1 MTKRILISISLIITG
16 IPFVLLSIY
25 YDCLPDQIAV
35 FVDINGSPTMLMDKS
50 IFSVFRLPVM
60 GVMTQII
67 CFTMYRIKL
76 EYEREKNQRLWLS
89 VSVLAALKMS
99 LTSIEVLIYTKQDLF
114 NLIRIT
120 VLIVIFLAIVS
131 IAFNL
136 YSIYNRYNKHF
147 MEYFSKVQPS
157 HKILL
162 FLSFTFYLLLVIFP
176 LIG

>member
-1 MTKRILISISLIITG
+1 MTKKILITISVIITV

-25 YDCLPDQIAV
+25 YDRLPDQIAV

-60 GVMTQII
+60 GVITQII
-67 CFTMYRIKL
+67 CFTMYWIKL
-76 EYEREKNQRLWLS
+76 DYEREKNQRLWLS

-114 NLIRIT
+114 NLIRII
-120 VLIVIFLAIVS
+120 VLIVIFLAIAS

-136 YSIYNRYNKHF
+136 YSLYNRYNKHF
-147 MEYFSKVQPS
+147 MEYFSKVYPL